1 MAGFRTTIMT
11 ESEVKTDDVVLC
23 TRLVGLPG
31 SSRLFVGILG
41 LCILA
46 LNVWH
51 FYGIAQVLRTD
62 HPLMIDPRQGRLIT
76 AVNAVCAVIG
86 ALAFCFRYV
95 FILKRD
101 TGVIVVRTEFT
112 FGSTTRGLRVRQRE
126 VPLAAFSTVEVD
138 RRSVRRGLTVTLRG
152 EAQSLLV
159 GTFATD
165 GNAAEKLGRE
175 VSAATNLPMTL
186 NA

>member
-1 MAGFRTTIMT
+1 MT
-11 ESEVKTDDVVLC
+11 ETDVKSDDVVLC

-31 SSRLFVGILG
+31 ASRVFAGILG
-41 LCILA
+41 LGIIA

-51 FYGIAQVLRTD
+51 FYGIAQVLRTE
-62 HPLMIDPRQGRLIT
+62 HPLMVDPQQGRMIT
-76 AVNAVCAVIG
+76 AANAICAVIG
-86 ALAFCFRYV
+86 ALVFCFRSV

-101 TGVIVVRTEFT
+101 AGMIVARTEFT
-112 FGSTTRGLRVRQRE
+112 FGAARGLAVRQRDF
-126 VPLAAFSTVEVD
+126 PLSAFNTVEVD

-152 EAQSLLV
+152 ETQSLLV

-165 GNAAEKLGRE
+165 GNAAEKLGAE
-175 VSAATNLPMTL
+175 ISAATNLPMKL